1 MAMTL
6 DRLTVTLIAL
16 TTGVWAMVV
25 FVAWAV
31 VSIPSTAVEGAS
43 EQRCDPRRPD
53 EEQCPDGHW
62 CVHGECTPHEEPPVA
77 QRGEQCRDCPCD
89 VGLQCGADLRCRPRG
104 EPEAPAP
111 TCGSPAVEAAVSRLT
126 QACLQ
131 RRTSVQ
137 DQVEGGGGCSADE
150 WRALLADDEEMNALL
165 AAFPD
170 RLTVY
175 FPSGEP
181 RARQPWP
188 DPAARAHLVGELARH
203 AKALRDAK
211 MLFVIGRSSPDG
223 NPTDDHALALRRINA
238 VERLID
244 QALGRDK
251 PSERGQGPML
261 IGWGAPSERPVA
273 LEAFVRN
280 YAGAQP
286 PIAATRADSERLA
299 AAFAAVR
306 AGEPVPAR
314 RTLER
319 DVNRVVLV
327 IPVPCTGAK
336 DPAR

>member
-1 MAMTL
+1 MAMSI
-6 DRLTVTLIAL
+6 DLTTRSLIAL
-16 TTGVWAMVV
+16 TAAVWAMVL
-25 FVAWAV
+25 FVAYAV
-31 VSIPSTAVEGAS
+31 FSSPTDAVAEDAA
-43 EQRCDPRRPD
+43 QACDPRRPD

-62 CVHGECTPHEEPPVA
+62 CVHGACVPHEEPPVA
-77 QRGEQCRDCPCD
+77 QRGEQCRDVPCD
-89 VGLQCGADLRCRPRG
+89 VGLQCGADLRCHPRG
-104 EPEAPAP
+104 EPEPPAP
-111 TCGSPAVEAAVSRLT
+111 TCADPAVEAAVSRLT

-137 DQVEGGGGCSADE
+137 DRVEGGEGCSADE
-150 WRALLADDEEMNALL
+150 WRALLADDAEMNALL

-181 RARQPWP
+181 RPRAAWP
-188 DPAARAHLVGELARH
+188 DPSTRAYMVGELARH
-203 AKALRDAK
+203 AKTLREAK
-211 MLFVIGRSSPDG
+211 MLFVIGRATPDG
-223 NPTDDHALALRRINA
+223 NPNDDHALALRRINV

-251 PSERGQGPML
+251 PSQRGEGPML
-261 IGWGAPSERPVA
+261 IGWGAPSERPVT

-280 YAGAQP
+280 YAGKQT

-299 AAFAAVR
+299 AAFAAIR

-319 DVNRVVLV
+319 EVNRVVLV
-327 IPVPCTGAK
+327 IPVPCGGTKGA
-336 DPAR
+336 P